1 MFHKVN
7 APILGVVLNM
17 SALVCGKCGTR
28 DELFGA
34 RSGEQLATELGVPL
48 LGEIPIDTAVREAG
62 DAGTPVFAREPDHP
76 ASREFA
82 VIAGKVQANLDAA
95 AALDTTPEPVEIV
108 HDKERDLIR
117 IRWSDENTTLYTREG
132 LRGWCPC
139 AACQGH
145 GGQRNFVA
153 VSDPKLAGVEGVG
166 RYAIRFMWEDGHSTG
181 MYPYSYLLEIADF
194 PECRPD

>member
-1 MFHKVN
+1 
-7 APILGVVLNM
+7 M

-48 LGEIPIDTAVREAG
+48 LGEIPIDAAVREAG
-62 DAGTPVFAREPDHP
+62 DTGTPMFARDPDHA

-82 VIAGKVQANLDAA
+82 AIAEKVQSSLEAA
-95 AALDTTPEPVEIV
+95 AELDGTAEPVEIA
-108 HDKERDLIR
+108 HDKDRDLIR
-117 IRWSDENTTLYTREG
+117 IRWSDGATTYYTREG

-145 GGQRNFVA
+145 GGERNFVA
-153 VSDPKLAGVEGVG
+153 VDDPKLSGVEGVG

-194 PECRPD
+194 PECRPA